1 MSVSKEQVQQ
11 VREARWEEWG
21 RMAKQLPNQ
30 HILSIELLRTAN
42 NETLAIFTVVKDHQP
57 VQHVLQGDALGGSVK
72 AFVTPR
78 GKQVL
83 APGLAGAH
91 VTHARAADG
100 HAPSMAAP
108 LAASLAAAITES
120 DAPASADSIALGQPP
135 PKQPPSPGIV
145 ALGTVMLASAFN
157 LGEQV
162 DVDAK
167 R

>member
-30 HILSIELLRTAN
+30 HVLSIELLRTAN
-42 NETLAIFTVVKDHQP
+42 NETLAIFTVVKDRQP

-78 GKQVL
+78 SKQV
-83 APGLAGAH
+83 APGCAGAH
-91 VTHARAADG
+91 VTHAVAPDTHAA
-100 HAPSMAAP
+100 PMAAP